1 MLLSPASR
9 DAARPVMPKAR
20 PSNGVQGGAMAAVE
34 REDGA
39 SKVQQMS
46 GKVPGTDHGT
56 IPLPCV
62 AQRCRPCAGT
72 AEGQGAAKPEC
83 IPLSGTG
90 GSGQLSVWLRV
101 KG

>member
-1 MLLSPASR
+1 
-9 DAARPVMPKAR
+9 MPKAR

-83 IPLSGTG
+83 IPLSGAG
-90 GSGQLSVWLRV
+90 GNGHLGVWLRV